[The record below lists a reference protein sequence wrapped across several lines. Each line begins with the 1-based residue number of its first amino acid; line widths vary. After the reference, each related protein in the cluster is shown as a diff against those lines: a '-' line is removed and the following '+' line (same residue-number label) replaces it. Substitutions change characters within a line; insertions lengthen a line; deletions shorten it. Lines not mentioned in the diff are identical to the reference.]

1 MIHSFVY
8 LLSTLARRAGCS
20 IMARLRPG
28 TKEAPSS
35 RDSMTRFPVCLRN
48 KEPVRSDPGD
58 TRMLLKRAQANA
70 LACWGSAD
78 DRELPDR

>member
-1 MIHSFVY
+1 
-8 LLSTLARRAGCS
+8 
-20 IMARLRPG
+20 
-28 TKEAPSS
+28 
-35 RDSMTRFPVCLRN
+35 MTRFPASRRN
-48 KEPVRSDPGD
+48 KEAVRSDPGD